1 MDFSKKWYWT
11 KNMLLIK
18 LQIFQNIKKIANFYI
33 EFHINLVKIV
43 DFSHMN
49 TILLGQYHF

>member
-1 MDFSKKWYWT
+1 MILDQKYA
-11 KNMLLIK
+11 LIK
-18 LQIFQNIKKIANFYI
+18 LQIFQIIKKIAHFYI